1 MLKVDVQVEV
11 QQVAGLLGQYE
22 KQVPFATAVALTRTA
37 QEGQAEMRR
46 AFVAKFDR
54 PTPYTLKNALFI
66 KPATKAK
73 LEAQFGVKDAGALQ
87 KSGGLSPADILGHHF
102 TGGVSRSARYEQA
115 FRRIGMLGINEDIV
129 PADRLPELNQYGGVP
144 PGLIVRLLSYFSA
157 FGEQGFKAN
166 ATAQTR
172 AKLAKRTDKNTKGKR
187 ASKYVRINGVVYF
200 YSSGAGRTAHLAR
213 GIWAKTGV
221 HGVDIRPIL
230 MFVDRANYRK
240 RFDINDFAQ
249 SAQRNF
255 AQHFD
260 TALTNAMRTAR

>member
-1 MLKVDVQVEV
+1 MTDVVQKVS
-11 QQVAGLLGQYE
+11 GLLGQFD
-22 KQVPFATAVALTRTA
+22 KQVPFAAALALTRTA
-37 QEGQAEMRR
+37 QEGQGEMRR

-66 KPATKAK
+66 KPASKAK
-73 LEAQFGVKDAGALQ
+73 LEAQFGLKDAGALQ

-102 TGGVSRSARYEQA
+102 TGGASRTMRYEQA

-144 PGLIVRLLSYFSA
+144 PSLIIKLLSYFSA

-172 AKLAKRTDKNTKGKR
+172 SKLAKRTDKTSKGKN

-200 YSSGAGRTAHLAR
+200 YSNGTGRTSHLFR
-213 GIWAKTGV
+213 GIWAKTGT
-221 HGVDIRPIL
+221 HGVDVRPIL
-230 MFVDRANYRK
+230 MFVRRANYKK
-240 RFDINDFAQ
+240 RFEINDFAQ
-249 SAQRNF
+249 SAKRNF
-255 AQHFD
+255 SQHYD
-260 TALTNAMRTAR
+260 VALKNAMKTAR